1 MRRSLVRSLCLVVLS
16 CVALSSHSSGL
27 QAQSYPGKR
36 KLGPE
41 VNTNYREV
49 LPIVTADGSTLYFVR
64 ESPAG
69 EETMAAADAQGQAAI
84 AELEKT
90 MASVTD
96 PAMRKQLEDMIA
108 SMKKTAP
115 ASARTASPN
124 APMHQS
130 IWFSERLPGGGWGPA
145 KRMPEPL
152 SDDFTTMWIGS
163 VLPDNNTLLVGGE
176 GAGRDA
182 LIQRWQKLAANAEK
196 QGSFFEVL
204 GSMAPGAA
212 PAPATGA
219 VTPAPFGWSNRT
231 ASGWTMPDPLK
242 VRDFRNTSP
251 RLEIFLAPDG
261 RHAFFS
267 IINAQSI
274 GDRDLYVSTLERD
287 GTWTTPANLGRAINS
302 PKVDLSPFMAPDNKT
317 LYFASNRDGGR
328 GGFDLWLTRRLD
340 ETWAKWSA
348 PENLGPEVN
357 TPDDD
362 MNIAVDATGRF
373 AFTAIGPLM
382 KEDLYEFEL
391 PAALRPRPVAFVWG
405 KVTDPAGKP
414 LPAGIVYEFLKTG
427 QGAGHAAA
435 KAGDGRYQIAL
446 PIGEDYAFRAA
457 AAGYVAVSDR
467 IDLVTAKEGE
477 RFERNLV
484 LVPLE
489 VGQTIRLN
497 NVFFETAKTALLPES
512 TRELDR
518 LVGLLAS
525 MPTLKIEVRGHTD
538 TVGSD
543 ADNMTLSEGRAA
555 AVVTYLVSHGIAQD
569 RLRSRGFGETA
580 PIGSNATDEGRQ
592 LNRRVEFVVVAK

>member
-1 MRRSLVRSLCLVVLS
+1 MS
-16 CVALSSHSSGL
+16 CAALSSHSSEL
-27 QAQSYPGKR
+27 QAQTYPGKR
-36 KLGPE
+36 KLGTE
-41 VNTNYREV
+41 VNTQYREI
-49 LPIVTADGSTLYFVR
+49 LPLVTADGSTLYFVR

-69 EETMAAADAQGQAAI
+69 EETMASFDAQGQAAI

-115 ASARTASPN
+115 ASARTAAPN
-124 APMHQS
+124 APLHQS
-130 IWFSERLPGGGWGPA
+130 IWYAERQPGGGWSAA

-182 LIQRWQKLAANAEK
+182 LIQRWQKLSSDAEK

-204 GSMAPGAA
+204 GSMAPGPKAA
-212 PAPATGA
+212 PPAGTVVA
-219 VTPAPFGWSNRT
+219 APFGWSNRT
-231 ASGWTMPDPLK
+231 ATGWTMPDPLK

-251 RLEIFLAPDG
+251 RMEIFLAPDG

-267 IINAQSI
+267 IINAESV

-287 GTWTTPANLGRAINS
+287 GTWTKPANLGPSINS
-302 PKVDLSPFMAPDNKT
+302 PKIDLSPFMAPDNKT

-340 ETWAKWSA
+340 ETWTKWSA
-348 PENLGPEVN
+348 PENLGAQVN

-373 AFTAIGPLM
+373 AFTAIGPLL
-382 KEDLYEFEL
+382 KEDIYEFEL
-391 PAALRPRPVAFVWG
+391 PPALRPRPVAFVWG
-405 KVTDPAGKP
+405 KVTDPSGKP

-446 PIGEDYAFRAA
+446 PIGEDYAFRASA
-457 AAGYVAVSDR
+457 SGYVAVSDR
-467 IDLVTAKEGE
+467 IDLVKAKEGD

-497 NVFFETAKTALLPES
+497 NVFFDTAKTTLLPES

-518 LVGLLAS
+518 LVALLTS
-525 MPTLKIEVRGHTD
+525 MPALRIEVRGHTD
-538 TVGSD
+538 NVGS
-543 ADNMTLSEGRAA
+543 APDNLTLSAGRAA
-555 AVVTYLVSHGIAQD
+555 AVVSYLTAHGIAAS
-569 RLRSRGFGETA
+569 RLQSKGFGETA

-592 LNRRVEFVVVAK
+592 LNRRVEFVVVAR